1 MSPWFKIA
9 LDFDNSL
16 AANWSVE
23 NMNPD
28 MTPGVEYVGVSR
40 KKKKKMSDARGRI
53 TFYNRKS
60 IQV

>member
-1 MSPWFKIA
+1 MRPWFKIA

-40 KKKKKMSDARGRI
+40 KKKKKCQMLGEG
-53 TFYNRKS
+53 
-60 IQV
+60 